1 MDTSNLQQRGF
12 AVISSPDGSHQMRLS
27 RPLPDGRIFATCSFA
42 LAGHWD
48 FVDSI
53 DTLGYVRVIQG
64 ATYDADFSSM
74 QMNCLLEPGECMER
88 LMEDL
93 PKVMEE
99 WL

>member
-1 MDTSNLQQRGF
+1 METNNLQQREF
-12 AVISSPDGSHQMRLS
+12 AVISSPDGKHQMRLNL
-27 RPLPDGRIFATCSFA
+27 PLPDGRIFASCSFA

-53 DTLGYVRVIQG
+53 DTLGYVRVDS
-64 ATYDADFSSM
+64 ASTYDADYSSM
-74 QMNCLLEPGECMER
+74 QMTCLMEPGECMER